1 MKAINSYTKTK
12 TELVDLERE
21 EEYEELCKP
30 GKVTTYKLNKEELL
44 KKYGEVNT
52 ETKRRNFSLMGN
64 ERIRMKE
71 GESVVF
77 GVDRVKKDIL
87 QGLTKEDVY
96 EKYEVANNVKSRM
109 FNMAVKQLLNDEE
122 ITEEQA
128 EDIRKS
134 KKGLGDKEMT
144 IGEVIEAKKEQ
155 VKEVEEVEEAKE
167 VEVKE
172 VEEVEEVKKEQESRD
187 VFTKKNTGYGKL
199 ELKKIELEGKV
210 LSYSIIGNS
219 LGLNKGNH
227 FLNINIKRVDELIE
241 ELEELKEYIK

>member
-1 MKAINSYTKTK
+1 MKAINSYTQTK

-21 EEYEELCKP
+21 TEYEELCKP

-44 KKYGEVNT
+44 KKYGEVDT
-52 ETKRRNFSLMGN
+52 ETKKGNFSLTGN
-64 ERIRMKE
+64 EKIRTKE

-96 EKYEVANNVKSRM
+96 KKYEVANNVKSRM

-122 ITEEQA
+122 ITEKQA

-144 IGEVIEAKKEQ
+144 IGEVIEVKKEQ
-155 VKEVEEVEEAKE
+155 VKE

-172 VEEVEEVKKEQESRD
+172 VEEVKKEQENRD
-187 VFTKKNTGYGKL
+187 IFTKESTGYGKL

-210 LSYSIIGNS
+210 LSYSIIGNG

-227 FLNINIKRVDELIE
+227 FLNININRVDELIE
-241 ELEELKEYIK
+241 ELEELKEYIN